1 MFVCL
6 PYADCE
12 PIERPPIEAA
22 ERTRALEP
30 KTETKAD
37 SNEPVPEALVPL
49 EGSKSTPAPATPA
62 RNPVRVVPFG
72 GADTAR
78 TDSSRPTTPGAT
90 VGAPPPVP
98 RRAAA
103 RGSARPGSTLVTP
116 DILRPPPRS
125 ERRAGGNVGGEEER
139 KEETGGEKKEVKAEA
154 EVKKESPVV
163 GARIKEVVD
172 GALITAEEAKEE
184 PEVEVGV
191 PARTPAPQESLT
203 VLGAAVDT
211 ATPNTPINPP
221 SPLPEPTVELASEG
235 PPADITTETAHMDR
249 ASILSESSASV
260 YTKDTKDLLPPIPA
274 TVATEG
280 DSPDDDQWVSN
291 TRWEDRAWNEI
302 IRLREEMFWARVGS
316 EIVNREAVSDINAW
330 KEEP

>member
-6 PYADCE
+6 PYADR
-12 PIERPPIEAA
+12 ERPPIEEA
-22 ERTRALEP
+22 EHTRALEP
-30 KTETKAD
+30 QTETKAG

-49 EGSKSTPAPATPA
+49 EGSKTTPVPVTPA

-72 GADTAR
+72 GADTAK
-78 TDSSRPTTPGAT
+78 TDSSRPTTPGST
-90 VGAPPPVP
+90 VGVPPPVP

-116 DILRPPPRS
+116 DILRPLPPRS
-125 ERRAGGNVGGEEER
+125 ERRAGGNIGGEEEK

-163 GARIKEVVD
+163 AARIKEIVD
-172 GALITAEEAKEE
+172 GALVIAKEAKEE
-184 PEVEVGV
+184 LEVEVGI
-191 PARTPAPQESLT
+191 PACTPAPQESLT
-203 VLGAAVDT
+203 VLGAAADT

-221 SPLPEPTVELASEG
+221 SPLPEPAVELASEG
-235 PPADITTETAHMDR
+235 PPAEIATETAHMDR

-280 DSPDDDQWVSN
+280 DSPDDDEWVSN